1 MKTRPAAEGGKRWCP
16 GIDTKL
22 VAFLL
27 TVPSLIVFLGGRNG
41 EQPVVEIEAAMPGRA
56 RGPDE
61 VVSFLQR
68 KTAHNDRLLG
78 GLLADG
84 FDQKTCHSRYQSA
97 VYRRNAGRQ
106 PSQHLVSKLRSHEAL
121 QRRCGPGT
129 AAYTNALEQL
139 KSGKSVASP
148 ECRYL
153 VSISYRGLGN
163 RILAAAS
170 AFFYALLTDR
180 VLLVDPSH
188 MMDELFCEPF
198 PNTTWLLPPGF
209 PLLNYQSFYL
219 DTPERFGRMREDGVL
234 GAGET
239 NGSAPAELPAF
250 AYIHLDYNQTDHDK
264 LFFCDDDQRVL
275 RDIQWLVMRTDS
287 YIVPGLFLVK
297 AFQEE
302 LGMLFPEP
310 DTVFHHLGRYLF
322 HPTNPVWGLI
332 ARYYRA
338 HLASARR
345 VVGIQVRVF
354 PWEAESP
361 EILEQIKTCTQSER
375 LLPAVLDE
383 EEDDDEPAAAGAQ
396 QPTAVLVTSLKGWY
410 SDKMKEMYWERATA
424 DGKVVVVD
432 QPSHEET
439 QRYNVRSHE
448 HKAWAEVY
456 LLSVANMLVTTGQS
470 TFGYV
475 AQGLGGLKP
484 WVLHH
489 VANGTVGWPCSRD
502 VSMEPCFH
510 VPPLYDCKR
519 REDAGLIVP
528 HVRHCGDLPAGLK
541 LVDRREW

>member
-1 MKTRPAAEGGKRWCP
+1 MKTRPAAEGKRWCP

-41 EQPVVEIEAAMPGRA
+41 EQPAVEIEAAMPGR
-56 RGPDE
+56 GPD
-61 VVSFLQR
+61 VASFLQR
-68 KTAHNDRLLG
+68 KTAPNDRLLG

-84 FDQKTCHSRYQSA
+84 FDQKSCHSRYQSA

-139 KSGKSVASP
+139 KSGKSVA
-148 ECRYL
+148 
-153 VSISYRGLGN
+153 
-163 RILAAAS
+163 
-170 AFFYALLTDR
+170 
-180 VLLVDPSH
+180 
-188 MMDELFCEPF
+188 
-198 PNTTWLLPPGF
+198 
-209 PLLNYQSFYL
+209 
-219 DTPERFGRMREDGVL
+219 
-234 GAGET
+234 
-239 NGSAPAELPAF
+239 
-250 AYIHLDYNQTDHDK
+250 YIHLDYNQTDHDK

-297 AFQEE
+297 AFEEE
-302 LGMLFPEP
+302 LDALFPER
-310 DTVFHHLGRYLF
+310 DAVFHHLGRYLF
-322 HPTNPVWGLI
+322 HPTNQVWGLI

-361 EILEQIKTCTQSER
+361 EILEQIKTCTQNER

-383 EEDDDEPAAAGAQ
+383 EDDDEPAVVTGAQ
-396 QPTAVLVTSLKGWY
+396 QPTAVLVTSLKAWY

-424 DGKVVVVD
+424 DGRVVVVD

-439 QRYNVRSHE
+439 QRYDVRSHE

-456 LLSVANMLVTTGQS
+456 LLSVTDMLVTTGQS

-489 VANGTVGWPCSRD
+489 VTNGTVGWPCSRD

>member
-1 MKTRPAAEGGKRWCP
+1 
-16 GIDTKL
+16 
-22 VAFLL
+22 
-27 TVPSLIVFLGGRNG
+27 
-41 EQPVVEIEAAMPGRA
+41 
-56 RGPDE
+56 
-61 VVSFLQR
+61 
-68 KTAHNDRLLG
+68 
-78 GLLADG
+78 
-84 FDQKTCHSRYQSA
+84 
-97 VYRRNAGRQ
+97 
-106 PSQHLVSKLRSHEAL
+106 
-121 QRRCGPGT
+121 
-129 AAYTNALEQL
+129 
-139 KSGKSVASP
+139 
-148 ECRYL
+148 
-153 VSISYRGLGN
+153 
-163 RILAAAS
+163 
-170 AFFYALLTDR
+170 
-180 VLLVDPSH
+180 
-188 MMDELFCEPF
+188 
-198 PNTTWLLPPGF
+198 
-209 PLLNYQSFYL
+209 
-219 DTPERFGRMREDGVL
+219 MREDGVL

-332 ARYYRA
+332 AR
-338 HLASARR
+338 
-345 VVGIQVRVF
+345 
-354 PWEAESP
+354 
-361 EILEQIKTCTQSER
+361 
-375 LLPAVLDE
+375 
-383 EEDDDEPAAAGAQ
+383 DDDEPAAAGAQ